1 MSLGELRT
9 LLPPPLPNPVKGP
22 FWGLSRPT
30 GLTLLV
36 THLWG
41 HWVQGLLG
49 LASRIRGPWRPSPS
63 PAGFTP
69 SDLPS
74 MGATDTFYAP
84 YLRPKELGEGRGGRE
99 PTPGSLHRTLPSLI
113 GVPLPWKTKPGPL
126 DFGLPHFGTTFE
138 AMIWIYDV
146 SVKDHFRLCPLS
158 RPLNLMWSR
167 VNHPN
172 SHRAGIVAWG
182 FIPMLAVI

>member
-22 FWGLSRPT
+22 FWGLSRLT

-36 THLWG
+36 THLRG

-84 YLRPKELGEGRGGRE
+84 SLKPKGLGEGRGGRE
-99 PTPGSLHRTLPSLI
+99 PTPGSLHRTLPSLMVSLCP
-113 GVPLPWKTKPGPL
+113 GKQNPGPSTLGYHTLAPPLKPWFEFTTWAWKTISGSALFPGRWTWCGP
-126 DFGLPHFGTTFE
+126 E
-138 AMIWIYDV
+138 
-146 SVKDHFRLCPLS
+146 
-158 RPLNLMWSR
+158 
-167 VNHPN
+167 
-172 SHRAGIVAWG
+172 
-182 FIPMLAVI
+182 